1 MNIAVGCVRSFSHD
15 SSAILQHEDVGDE
28 LSRPADDHSRHIH
41 HKELAM
47 RSSIRFAAAAFTV
60 AGLAVAFTAA
70 SSSLVL
76 AQAAKQ
82 QAPAKQAAP
91 AAQPAPAEP
100 QPVKQIALTDKQVEG
115 VLAAQKDLDAITDKL
130 PQDAPP
136 KPDPKITAQLDEGAK
151 KNGFANYGEYND
163 VIENIMMVLGG
174 FDPKTKAY
182 VGPEAV
188 LKQQIAAVQADKKIP
203 AKDKKAALDELNGA
217 LKQPLPAVEN
227 KGNIDLVTK
236 YYDKLTAAMQDE

>member
-1 MNIAVGCVRSFSHD
+1 
-15 SSAILQHEDVGDE
+15 
-28 LSRPADDHSRHIH
+28 
-41 HKELAM
+41 M
-47 RSSIRFAAAAFTV
+47 RSTIRLAATAFTV
-60 AGLAVAFTAA
+60 TGLALAFTAT
-70 SSSLVL
+70 SSQSVL

-91 AAQPAPAEP
+91 APAAQPAPPAP
-100 QPVKQIALTDKQVEG
+100 QPLKQIALTDKQVEG
-115 VLAAQKDLDAITDKL
+115 VLTAQKDLDAITDKL

-136 KPDPKITAQLDEGAK
+136 KPDPKITAQLDDVAK

-163 VIENIMMVLGG
+163 VVENVMMVLGG

-188 LKQQIAAVQADKKIP
+188 IKQQIAAVNADKKIP

>member
-1 MNIAVGCVRSFSHD
+1 
-15 SSAILQHEDVGDE
+15 
-28 LSRPADDHSRHIH
+28 
-41 HKELAM
+41 M
-47 RSSIRFAAAAFTV
+47 RSSIRLASTVFTV
-60 AGLAVAFTAA
+60 AGLALAVTAG
-70 SSSLVL
+70 SSQSAL
-76 AQAAKQ
+76 AQAAKQEAPAKQ

-91 AAQPAPAEP
+91 AAEPAP
-100 QPVKQIALTDKQVEG
+100 QPLKQIALSDKQVEG

-130 PQDAPP
+130 PQDAPA
-136 KPDPKITAQLDEGAK
+136 KPDPKITGQLDDVAK

-163 VIENIMMVLGG
+163 VVENVMMVLGG
-174 FDPKTKAY
+174 FDPKTKTY

-188 LKQQIAAVQADKKIP
+188 IKQQIAAVQADKKIP

-227 KGNIDLVTK
+227 KGNIDVVTK

>member
-1 MNIAVGCVRSFSHD
+1 
-15 SSAILQHEDVGDE
+15 
-28 LSRPADDHSRHIH
+28 
-41 HKELAM
+41 M
-47 RSSIRFAAAAFTV
+47 RSSIRLAASVFTV
-60 AGLAVAFTAA
+60 AGLAFAFTATA
-70 SSSLVL
+70 SQSVL

-91 AAQPAPAEP
+91 APAPQPPAQEAPP
-100 QPVKQIALTDKQVEG
+100 QPLKQIALTDKQVEG

-130 PQDAPP
+130 PQDAPA
-136 KPDPKITAQLDEGAK
+136 KPDPKVTAQLDDVAK

-163 VIENIMMVLGG
+163 VVENVMMVLGG

-188 LKQQIAAVQADKKIP
+188 IKQQIAAVQADKKIP

-217 LKQPLPAVEN
+217 LKQPMPAVEN

>member
-1 MNIAVGCVRSFSHD
+1 
-15 SSAILQHEDVGDE
+15 
-28 LSRPADDHSRHIH
+28 
-41 HKELAM
+41 M
-47 RSSIRFAAAAFTV
+47 RSTLRFAATAFTV
-60 AGLAVAFTAA
+60 AGLALAFTAT
-70 SSSLVL
+70 SSQSVL
-76 AQAAKQ
+76 AQAAK

-91 AAQPAPAEP
+91 APAAQPAPAAP
-100 QPVKQIALTDKQVEG
+100 QPLKQIALTDKQVEG

-130 PQDAPP
+130 PQDAPA
-136 KPDPKITAQLDEGAK
+136 KPDPKITAQLDDVAK

-163 VIENIMMVLGG
+163 VVENVMMVLGG
-174 FDPKTKAY
+174 FDPKTKTY

-188 LKQQIAAVQADKKIP
+188 IKQQIAAVNADKKIP

>member
-1 MNIAVGCVRSFSHD
+1 
-15 SSAILQHEDVGDE
+15 
-28 LSRPADDHSRHIH
+28 
-41 HKELAM
+41 M
-47 RSSIRFAAAAFTV
+47 RSSIRLAAAAFTV
-60 AGLAVAFTAA
+60 TGLALAFTTT
-70 SSSLVL
+70 SSQSVL

-91 AAQPAPAEP
+91 APAPQTAEP
-100 QPVKQIALTDKQVEG
+100 APQPLKQIALTDKQVEG

-136 KPDPKITAQLDEGAK
+136 KPDPKVTAQLDDVAK

-163 VIENIMMVLGG
+163 VVENVMMVLGG
-174 FDPKTKAY
+174 FDPKTKDY
-182 VGPEAV
+182 VVPEAV
-188 LKQQIAAVQADKKIP
+188 IKQQIAAVQADKKIP

-227 KGNIDLVTK
+227 KGNIDVVTK

>member
-1 MNIAVGCVRSFSHD
+1 
-15 SSAILQHEDVGDE
+15 
-28 LSRPADDHSRHIH
+28 
-41 HKELAM
+41 M

-60 AGLAVAFTAA
+60 AGLALAFNAA
-70 SSSLVL
+70 SSQSVL

-91 AAQPAPAEP
+91 APAAQPAPPAP
-100 QPVKQIALTDKQVEG
+100 QPLKQIALTDKQVEG

-130 PQDAPP
+130 PQDAPA
-136 KPDPKITAQLDEGAK
+136 KPDPKITAQLDDVAK

-163 VIENIMMVLGG
+163 VVENVMMVLGG

-188 LKQQIAAVQADKKIP
+188 IKQQIAAVQADKKIP

-217 LKQPLPAVEN
+217 LKLPMPAVEN

>member
-1 MNIAVGCVRSFSHD
+1 
-15 SSAILQHEDVGDE
+15 
-28 LSRPADDHSRHIH
+28 
-41 HKELAM
+41 M
-47 RSSIRFAAAAFTV
+47 RSTIRLASSIFTI
-60 AGLAVAFTAA
+60 AGLALALTAG
-70 SSSLVL
+70 SSQSAR

-91 AAQPAPAEP
+91 APAQPPAQAAPAP
-100 QPVKQIALTDKQVEG
+100 LKQIALSDKQVEG

-130 PQDAPP
+130 PQDAPA
-136 KPDPKITAQLDEGAK
+136 KPDPKITGQLDDVAK

-163 VIENIMMVLGG
+163 VVENVMMVLGG
-174 FDPKTKAY
+174 FDPKTETY

-188 LKQQIAAVQADKKIP
+188 IKQQIAAVQADKKIP

-227 KGNIDLVTK
+227 KGNIDVVSK

>member
-1 MNIAVGCVRSFSHD
+1 
-15 SSAILQHEDVGDE
+15 
-28 LSRPADDHSRHIH
+28 
-41 HKELAM
+41 M
-47 RSSIRFAAAAFTV
+47 RSSIRLAAAAFTV
-60 AGLAVAFTAA
+60 AGLALAFTAI
-70 SSSLVL
+70 SSQSVL

-91 AAQPAPAEP
+91 APAAQPAEPAP
-100 QPVKQIALTDKQVEG
+100 QPLKQIALTDKQVEG
-115 VLAAQKDLDAITDKL
+115 VLAAQKGLDAITDKL
-130 PQDAPP
+130 PQDAPA
-136 KPDPKITAQLDEGAK
+136 KPDPKITAQLDDVAK

-163 VIENIMMVLGG
+163 VVENVMMVLGG

-182 VGPEAV
+182 VGPETV
-188 LKQQIAAVQADKKIP
+188 IKQQIAAVQADKKMP

-217 LKQPLPAVEN
+217 LKQPIPAVEN

>member
-1 MNIAVGCVRSFSHD
+1 MPST
-15 SSAILQHEDVGDE
+15 
-28 LSRPADDHSRHIH
+28 
-41 HKELAM
+41 
-47 RSSIRFAAAAFTV
+47 IRFAATAVAMAA
-60 AGLAVAFTAA
+60 LSLAFTASA
-70 SSSLVL
+70 SQSVM

-91 AAQPAPAEP
+91 AP
-100 QPVKQIALTDKQVEG
+100 QPLKQIALTDKQVDG

-136 KPDPKITAQLDEGAK
+136 KPDPKITAQLDDVAK

-163 VIENIMMVLGG
+163 VVENVMMVLGG

-188 LKQQIAAVQADKKIP
+188 IKQQIAAVQADKKIP

-227 KGNIDLVTK
+227 KGNIEVVTK
-236 YYDKLTAAMQDE
+236 YYDKLTAAMAEE

>member
-1 MNIAVGCVRSFSHD
+1 
-15 SSAILQHEDVGDE
+15 
-28 LSRPADDHSRHIH
+28 
-41 HKELAM
+41 M
-47 RSSIRFAAAAFTV
+47 RSTIRLAATAFTV
-60 AGLAVAFTAA
+60 AGLALAFTAT
-70 SSSLVL
+70 SSQSVL

-91 AAQPAPAEP
+91 APAAQPAPAAP
-100 QPVKQIALTDKQVEG
+100 QPLKQIALSDKQVEG

-136 KPDPKITAQLDEGAK
+136 KPDPKITAQLDDVAK

-163 VIENIMMVLGG
+163 VVENVMMVLGG

-188 LKQQIAAVQADKKIP
+188 IKQQIAAVNADKKIP

-227 KGNIDLVTK
+227 KGNIDVVTK

>member
-1 MNIAVGCVRSFSHD
+1 
-15 SSAILQHEDVGDE
+15 
-28 LSRPADDHSRHIH
+28 
-41 HKELAM
+41 M
-47 RSSIRFAAAAFTV
+47 RSSIRLAAAAFTV
-60 AGLAVAFTAA
+60 AGLAFTFTAT
-70 SSSLVL
+70 SSQSVL

-91 AAQPAPAEP
+91 APAAQPAEPAP
-100 QPVKQIALTDKQVEG
+100 QPVKQIALTEKQVEG

-136 KPDPKITAQLDEGAK
+136 KPDPKITAQLDEVAK

-163 VIENIMMVLGG
+163 VVENVMMVLGG
-174 FDPKTKAY
+174 FDPKTKTY

-188 LKQQIAAVQADKKIP
+188 IKQQIAAVNADKKIP

-217 LKQPLPAVEN
+217 LKQPQPAIEN

-236 YYDKLTAAMQDE
+236 YYDKLAEAMEDE

>member
-1 MNIAVGCVRSFSHD
+1 
-15 SSAILQHEDVGDE
+15 
-28 LSRPADDHSRHIH
+28 
-41 HKELAM
+41 M

-60 AGLAVAFTAA
+60 AGLALAFNAA
-70 SSSLVL
+70 SSQSVL

-91 AAQPAPAEP
+91 APAAQPAPPAP
-100 QPVKQIALTDKQVEG
+100 QPLKQIALTDKQVEG
-115 VLAAQKDLDAITDKL
+115 VLTAQKDLDAITDKL
-130 PQDAPP
+130 PQDAPA
-136 KPDPKITAQLDEGAK
+136 KPDPKITAQLDDVAK

-163 VIENIMMVLGG
+163 VVENVMMVLGG

-188 LKQQIAAVQADKKIP
+188 IKQQIAAVQADKKIP

-217 LKQPLPAVEN
+217 LKLPMPAVEN

>member
-1 MNIAVGCVRSFSHD
+1 
-15 SSAILQHEDVGDE
+15 
-28 LSRPADDHSRHIH
+28 
-41 HKELAM
+41 M
-47 RSSIRFAAAAFTV
+47 RSTIRLAAAAFTI
-60 AGLAVAFTAA
+60 AGLAIAFTST
-70 SSSLVL
+70 SSEL
-76 AQAAKQ
+76 ALPQAAKQ

-91 AAQPAPAEP
+91 TPAAQPAVPEP
-100 QPVKQIALTDKQVEG
+100 QPVKQIALTDKQVDG

-130 PQDAPP
+130 PQDAPA
-136 KPDPKITAQLDEGAK
+136 KPDPKITAQLDDVAK

-163 VIENIMMVLGG
+163 VVENVMMVLGG

-188 LKQQIAAVQADKKIP
+188 IKQQIAAVQADKKIP

>member
-1 MNIAVGCVRSFSHD
+1 
-15 SSAILQHEDVGDE
+15 
-28 LSRPADDHSRHIH
+28 
-41 HKELAM
+41 M
-47 RSSIRFAAAAFTV
+47 RASIRLAAAAVTV
-60 AGLAVAFTAA
+60 VGLAVAFNATT
-70 SSSLVL
+70 SQSVL

-82 QAPAKQAAP
+82 QTPAKQAAP
-91 AAQPAPAEP
+91 APAAKPAEP
-100 QPVKQIALTDKQVEG
+100 APQPLKQIALTDKQVDG

-130 PQDAPP
+130 PQDAPAQ
-136 KPDPKITAQLDEGAK
+136 PDPKVVAQLDDVAK

-163 VIENIMMVLGG
+163 VVENVMMVLGG

-188 LKQQIAAVQADKKIP
+188 IKQQIAAVQADKKIP

-227 KGNIDLVTK
+227 KGNIDVVTK

>member
-1 MNIAVGCVRSFSHD
+1 
-15 SSAILQHEDVGDE
+15 
-28 LSRPADDHSRHIH
+28 
-41 HKELAM
+41 M
-47 RSSIRFAAAAFTV
+47 RSSIRLAASVFTV
-60 AGLAVAFTAA
+60 AGLALAFTATT
-70 SSSLVL
+70 SQSVL

-82 QAPAKQAAP
+82 QPPAKQAAP
-91 AAQPAPAEP
+91 APAAQAPAQEAP
-100 QPVKQIALTDKQVEG
+100 PPPLKQIALTDKQVEG

-130 PQDAPP
+130 PQDAPA
-136 KPDPKITAQLDEGAK
+136 KPDPKVTAQLDDVAK

-163 VIENIMMVLGG
+163 VVENVMMVLGG

-188 LKQQIAAVQADKKIP
+188 IKQQIAAVNADKKIP

-227 KGNIDLVTK
+227 KGNIDVVTK

>member
-1 MNIAVGCVRSFSHD
+1 
-15 SSAILQHEDVGDE
+15 
-28 LSRPADDHSRHIH
+28 
-41 HKELAM
+41 M
-47 RSSIRFAAAAFTV
+47 RSTIRLAATAFTV
-60 AGLAVAFTAA
+60 AGLALAVTAT
-70 SSSLVL
+70 SSQSAL
-76 AQAAKQ
+76 AQAAK

-91 AAQPAPAEP
+91 APAAQPAAPAQ
-100 QPVKQIALTDKQVEG
+100 QPLKQIALTDKQVEG
-115 VLAAQKDLDAITDKL
+115 VLSAQKDLDAITDKL

-136 KPDPKITAQLDEGAK
+136 KPDPKITAQLDDVAK

-163 VIENIMMVLGG
+163 VVENVMMVLGG

-188 LKQQIAAVQADKKIP
+188 IKQQIAAVNADKKIP

-227 KGNIDLVTK
+227 KGNIDVVTK